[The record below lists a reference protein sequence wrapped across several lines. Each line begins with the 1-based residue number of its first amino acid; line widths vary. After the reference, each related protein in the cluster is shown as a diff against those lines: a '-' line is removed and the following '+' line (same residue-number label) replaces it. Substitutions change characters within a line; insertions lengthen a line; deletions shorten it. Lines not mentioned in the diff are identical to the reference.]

1 MTAPRT
7 GVLALAA
14 IVGLSAA
21 CASTTATV
29 RPQPFPASSA
39 NPGTPPEATPRTRI
53 VDAALALR
61 GVSYRLGGDSPR
73 SGLDC
78 SGLVAYVY
86 AGDGVVL
93 PRTVAEQHRVGR
105 RVPLDE
111 IVAGDLIFFST
122 TGPGATHVGIALG
135 AGSTAFVH
143 APGSGGRVRVERFD
157 SPYWGP
163 RLLDVRRIG

>member
-1 MTAPRT
+1 VTAPRAT
-7 GVLALAA
+7 VLALAA

-21 CASTTATV
+21 CATTTATV
-29 RPQPFPASSA
+29 RPQPFPTSSA
-39 NPGTPPEATPRTRI
+39 GTPPDRAPRTRV

-61 GVSYRLGGDSPR
+61 GVPYRLGGNSPR

-163 RLLDVRRIG
+163 RLLDARRIG